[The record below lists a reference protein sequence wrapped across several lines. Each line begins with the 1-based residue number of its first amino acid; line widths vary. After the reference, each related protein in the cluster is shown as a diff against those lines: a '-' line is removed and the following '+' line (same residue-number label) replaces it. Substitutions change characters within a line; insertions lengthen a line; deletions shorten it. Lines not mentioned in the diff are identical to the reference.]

1 MNQGEPVKRHLS
13 ALATAAALVAV
24 PMSIAPIIA
33 APTAAADICAG
44 VHGRFVG
51 VGGCGAPVQRIA
63 GAAIAGAA
71 IAAADTPY
79 VWGEQPCYTVEGTP
93 YYTPPGAP
101 C

>member
-1 MNQGEPVKRHLS
+1 MRKHASTL
-13 ALATAAALVAV
+13 LAAAAVVAA
-24 PMSIAPIIA
+24 PLGIAA
-33 APTAAADICAG
+33 VVSAPTAAADICAG

-63 GAAIAGAA
+63 GAAVAGAA
-71 IAAADTPY
+71 IASSDHPY

-93 YYTPPGAP
+93 YFTPPGDP